1 MNFPSWMVFKD
12 MRLDE
17 ITKGGGT
24 DKEDEGLSPR
34 TLQH

>member
-1 MNFPSWMVFKD
+1 MVDKD

-17 ITKGGGT
+17 ITKGGDT
-24 DKEDEGLSPR
+24 DKENEGLSPG